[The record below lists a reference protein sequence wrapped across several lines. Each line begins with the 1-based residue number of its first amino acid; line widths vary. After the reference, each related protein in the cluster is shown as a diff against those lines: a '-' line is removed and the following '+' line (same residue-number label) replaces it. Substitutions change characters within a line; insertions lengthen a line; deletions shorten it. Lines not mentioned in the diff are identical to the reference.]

1 MRRRIYGGSLR
12 LTLPMSENLL
22 AVAMSGGV
30 DSSVVAAMMSRA
42 GRRVAGFTMQ
52 LWNQRRLPE
61 LQTEA
66 ATGRCCSLDDV
77 YDARAVA
84 QQLGIPYY
92 VVNFEQRFEEQVVRP
107 FIDEYLSGRTPI
119 PCTLC
124 NNHIKFD
131 QFLDMA
137 AGIGAEEIATGHYA
151 RIALNDVTGRY
162 ELMRG
167 ADPTKD
173 QTYFLFGLT
182 QEQLSR
188 TKFPL
193 GHLLKPQVRELAREY
208 GLTVATKNDSQ
219 EICFV
224 PNGDYAGFINA
235 YFQEQGIAPSTTRG
249 QITDRAGRVLGE
261 HAGVH
266 QFTIGQRKGLGIAR
280 PEPLYVIATEPST
293 QTVIVGGNDDLL
305 RLSCAAKEVNWI
317 SLKHLPEPTRVQ
329 VKIRNK
335 HNPADATIFPTG
347 DLSRAE
353 IRFDEPQRA
362 ITPGQAAVFYQG
374 DVVVGGG
381 WIE

>member
-1 MRRRIYGGSLR
+1 
-12 LTLPMSENLL
+12 MSEDLL

-30 DSSVVAAMMSRA
+30 DSSVVAAMMSRK

-92 VVNFEQRFEEQVVRP
+92 VVDFEQRFEEQVVRP
-107 FIDEYLSGRTPI
+107 FINEYLSGRTPI

-151 RIALNDVTGRY
+151 RIGFNNVTGRY

-208 GLTVATKNDSQ
+208 GLSVAAKNDSQ

-224 PNGDYAGFINA
+224 PNGDYAGFIDA
-235 YFQEQGIAPSTTRG
+235 YFREQGIAPSLTKG
-249 QITDRAGRVLGE
+249 HITDKEGRVLGE

-266 QFTIGQRKGLGIAR
+266 QFTVGQRKGIGIAR

-305 RLSCAAKEVNWI
+305 RRTCFVKGVNWI
-317 SLKHLPEPTRVQ
+317 SLERVLEPTRVQ

-335 HNPADATIFPTG
+335 HVPADATILPTG
-347 DLSRAE
+347 DRFRAE
-353 IRFDEPQRA
+353 IHFDQPQRA
-362 ITPGQAAVFYQG
+362 VTPGQGAVFYQG
-374 DVVVGGG
+374 DLVVGGG